1 MDIRLSTLQWARL
14 APHVLPH
21 VFSTLDNF
29 HAFGVCDTLCTPL
42 EIVCLRCGKKTCYIP
57 CYEWG
62 CRTAQANGLSPAV
75 KNGGTLPYR
84 VSARCKTCEQTYR
97 IQYEKTTF
105 CVSGGIYCRKKKK
118 MTHFFSG
125 PAASRCSKA
134 CLYKVSGENSKNW
147 LRRTNIKSNLTPKI
161 EYLVHTKTK

>member
-118 MTHFFSG
+118 WPIFFLDQPLPG
-125 PAASRCSKA
+125 APRHVCTKFRAKI
-134 CLYKVSGENSKNW
+134 
-147 LRRTNIKSNLTPKI
+147 RRTDCVGPILSQI
-161 EYLVHTKTK
+161 